1 MRRVGLRILS
11 VVLAG
16 AALAV
21 YAGAAYLAAEFVASL
36 WAARSG
42 VLGIVAVT
50 AGLTVVISYVSYRFG
65 TLQLLARL
73 EATEIPRRRAPEIH
87 RRFDRLCGS
96 MSVARPTLSVARLAV
111 PNALA
116 LGGAGR
122 GVVVLDRS
130 LFRLLNADELEAI
143 LAHEL
148 AHLESR
154 DALVQTMAYGLGQ
167 SLVWPI
173 VIVSLPVV
181 LLAVGASRARTWL
194 SGRPADRASA
204 PLAEFHRRVGQA
216 VGLFLSVLT
225 LLLLAHSRRRE
236 FAADDRA
243 AAVTDDPRALAS
255 ALRKIERASRPRR
268 GPLTPLYVRGD
279 EEGWLTERLSTH
291 PATDERIRRLQARAD
306 ERWTRIEIR

>member
-1 MRRVGLRILS
+1 MRRAGLRILS
-11 VVLAG
+11 AVLATV
-16 AALAV
+16 ALV
-21 YAGAAYLAAEFVASL
+21 LYAGAAYLAAEFVASL
-36 WAARSG
+36 WRARSG
-42 VLGIVAVT
+42 VLGVVAVT
-50 AGLTVVISYVSYRFG
+50 AGLTLAFSYVSYRFG

-73 EATEIPRRRAPEIH
+73 EAVEIPTHRAPEIH
-87 RRFDRLCGS
+87 RRFDRLCKS
-96 MSVARPTLSVARLAV
+96 MGVARPTLSVARLAV
-111 PNALA
+111 PNAFA

-122 GVVVLDRS
+122 SVVVLNRS

-154 DALVQTMAYGLGQ
+154 DALVQTMAYSLGQ
-167 SLVWPI
+167 SLVWPV

-181 LLAVGASRARTWL
+181 LLAVGVSRARTWL
-194 SGRPADRASA
+194 SGRPSERTGA

-216 VGLFLSVLT
+216 VGPFLSVLT

-243 AAVTDDPRALAS
+243 AAVTGDPRALAS
-255 ALRKIERASRPRR
+255 ALRKIERVSRPRG

-279 EEGWLTERLSTH
+279 EKGRLAERLSTH